1 MLDWKDM
8 HVNTKHALE
17 MEIKSYKYPP
27 HETTIQ
33 EIIANAQ
40 DASFH

>member
-1 MLDWKDM
+1 MLDCKDM

-27 HETTIQ
+27 DHFTIK
-33 EIIANAQ
+33 
-40 DASFH
+40 